1 MNKRLESTKY
11 TQNTAAKI
19 IQLKKWAKEMN
30 RHLKEEDTQMTIKH
44 MKKMFNIKR
53 KCKLK

>member
-1 MNKRLESTKY
+1 MNKRLVSTKY